1 MREKQHLRTGIIGS
15 GFAASFHFEAL
26 EKVHG
31 ADVEVIGVYSST
43 PENRRAFA
51 RQRRIEA
58 FGSVDELIDHCD
70 VIHVCTPVSTH
81 EEYAVSILQKDK
93 FAVVEKPLT
102 GFWGDGSGG
111 FRGDLYPK
119 EKALSCALE
128 SVNRLKRAEAKSR
141 GKVLYAENWIY
152 APAVQKERE
161 IIEKTNAQLLW
172 VRGEESHS
180 GSHAKTYGYWKHSG
194 GGVMLG
200 KGCHPLSAAL
210 YLKRIEGMH
219 RDGAPIRPA
228 SISARIH
235 SITRLDRYDDQHH
248 LRSDYFD
255 VEDCSTMH
263 VAFEDGTIADI
274 FSSDIL
280 MGGINNRLDILANN
294 HRVLCNINPNDVM
307 KAYNPVE
314 NNFRDIY
321 VVEKIG
327 TKQGWSTPCP
337 DEDFITGYPM
347 EMEAFYR
354 NIVEGTAP
362 ESSLELAADVISTI
376 FHGYL
381 SAERNGAEVGLR
393 DIVNHGG

>member
-1 MREKQHLRTGIIGS
+1 MRIKQHIKTGIIGS
-15 GFAASFHFEAL
+15 GFAASFHFDAL
-26 EKVHG
+26 EKVYS
-31 ADVEVIGVYSST
+31 ADVEVLGVYSPT
-43 PENRRAFA
+43 PENRNSFA
-51 RQRRIEA
+51 KQRDIEA
-58 FGSVDELIDHCD
+58 FSSVDELIKACD

-81 EEYAVSILQKDK
+81 ETFAVTILEKDK
-93 FAVVEKPLT
+93 NAVVEKPLT
-102 GFWGDGSGG
+102 GFCGDNSDD
-111 FRGDLYPK
+111 FRGDLYSK
-119 EKALSCALE
+119 EKALSYALE
-128 SVNRLKRAEAKSR
+128 SVNRIKRAEEESR

-172 VRGEESHS
+172 IRGEESHS
-180 GSHAKTYGYWKHSG
+180 GSHAKTYGFWKYSG

-210 YLKRIEGMH
+210 YLKRIEGIN
-219 RDGAPIRPA
+219 RNGTPIRPA

-235 SITRLDRYDDQHH
+235 FITQLDQYDDQNH

-255 VEDCSTMH
+255 IEDSSTMH
-263 VAFEDGTIADI
+263 VVFEDGTIADV
-274 FSSDIL
+274 FASDIL

-307 KAYNPVE
+307 KAYNPVDS
-314 NNFRDIY
+314 NFKDIY

-347 EMEAFYR
+347 EMEAFYK
-354 NIVEGTAP
+354 NIVQDSIP
-362 ESSLELAADVISTI
+362 ESNLELAADVISTI

-381 SAERNGAEVGLR
+381 SAERNGAEVM
-393 DIVNHGG
+393 ITHE